1 MADCFAK
8 WKIVLAIKSDT
19 NNVLVTVVRM
29 FVCSCWSWTGWRKKI
44 KHTQTAEREKNG
56 NASNSKRE
64 EVRPVYSL
72 CWALFSSINSFH
84 FGSYHHIK
92 RLPCAYKYVLYC
104 IIELVCFRFS
114 LLFFRSPL
122 YLHIAAIVLL
132 QWNKLHVMESIIF
145 EMLNRMDIKRR
156 IETVRAYKIGLIY
169 LLSQPNRF

>member
-29 FVCSCWSWTGWRKKI
+29 FVCSCWSWTGWRKKNQT
-44 KHTQTAEREKNG
+44 HTNSRTRKKRQRVKFEARRSAARVLSVLSSFFLYKFVPFRIVSPYQT
-56 NASNSKRE
+56 STVCIQVCVILHYWIS
-64 EVRPVYSL
+64 
-72 CWALFSSINSFH
+72 LFSI
-84 FGSYHHIK
+84 
-92 RLPCAYKYVLYC
+92 
-104 IIELVCFRFS
+104 FS
-114 LLFFRSPL
+114 SFFRSPL

-132 QWNKLHVMESIIF
+132 QWNKLHVMESFIF

>member
-114 LLFFRSPL
+114 LLFFALHFISTLLRL
-122 YLHIAAIVLL
+122 YCCNEINCMS
-132 QWNKLHVMESIIF
+132 WN
-145 EMLNRMDIKRR
+145 
-156 IETVRAYKIGLIY
+156 
-169 LLSQPNRF
+169 LLSSKCWTEWTSRDA